1 MIRSKNLK
9 ISNNLKSQ
17 NYKNESIKCDNHLS
31 KNVYSMAT
39 LCQAWDRHQYVSRCV
54 PALSVLTK
62 SKKNYLGQERWEG
75 EIYPT

>member
-1 MIRSKNLK
+1 
-9 ISNNLKSQ
+9 
-17 NYKNESIKCDNHLS
+17 
-31 KNVYSMAT
+31 MAT